1 MEYKIPAVD
10 DFFFLIEPFSLKHNL
25 NLKTKQSMP
34 TLFNENQRKTLASVC
49 DTIIAPITNPS
60 IVQSIINAKYQSPG
74 LENVTKKDLEDFLTA
89 AATTTLP
96 TLVSEI
102 EDALQRN
109 MPQDVSYEL
118 GLLLTAMS
126 TTAGMLA
133 LSLSFQCAA
142 PFSDLNFEARESFL
156 ISLNESIIG
165 LKRKAFVS
173 LRQLICIKAFGTG
186 PTNPLWHSFGFDGPR
201 KILKKNIKNIN
212 EAGEGGEGGGE
223 GAGGEGGG
231 GGSLEFDFSPYVVT
245 PDVACGREYDVIIV
259 GSGCG
264 GSVVCER
271 LAKEGKRVL
280 LIEKGKYLHRCEL
293 TGSEDEFDR
302 LYERGGL
309 CVTDD
314 TGLAVLAGSTFG
326 GGTAGVF
333 LSIVFE
339 LL

>member
-1 MEYKIPAVD
+1 
-10 DFFFLIEPFSLKHNL
+10 
-25 NLKTKQSMP
+25 MP

-212 EAGEGGEGGGE
+212 ETAGGEGGGE
-223 GAGGEGGG
+223 GAGGEGGGGG

>member
-1 MEYKIPAVD
+1 
-10 DFFFLIEPFSLKHNL
+10 
-25 NLKTKQSMP
+25 MP
-34 TLFNENQRKTLASVC
+34 NLFNENQRKTLASVC
-49 DTIIAPITNPS
+49 DTIIAPITNPT

-74 LENVTKKDLEDFLTA
+74 LENVSKKELEEFLTA
-89 AATTTLP
+89 TATTTLP

-133 LSLSFQCAA
+133 LSFSFKCAA
-142 PFSDLNFEARESFL
+142 PFYDLNFQKRELFL
-156 ISLNESIIG
+156 IGLNESMIG

-201 KILKKNIKNIN
+201 KNLEKNKKNTN
-212 EAGEGGEGGGE
+212 ETDG
-223 GAGGEGGG
+223 GGG
-231 GGSLEFDFSPYVVT
+231 GGSMEFDFTPYIVT
-245 PDVACGREYDVIIV
+245 PDVACGREREYDVIIV

-271 LAKEGKRVL
+271 LAKEGKHVL
-280 LIEKGKYLHRCEL
+280 LIEKGKYFRRCEL
-293 TGSEDEFDR
+293 TGSEDEVRNFCFCSLLLLLFCLLR
-302 LYERGGL
+302 SILFFLFEL
-309 CVTDD
+309 CTH
-314 TGLAVLAGSTFG
+314 F
-326 GGTAGVF
+326 VF
-333 LSIVFE
+333 LAFPLSFFLSFFLFFFLFFFLSPLFSV
-339 LL
+339 